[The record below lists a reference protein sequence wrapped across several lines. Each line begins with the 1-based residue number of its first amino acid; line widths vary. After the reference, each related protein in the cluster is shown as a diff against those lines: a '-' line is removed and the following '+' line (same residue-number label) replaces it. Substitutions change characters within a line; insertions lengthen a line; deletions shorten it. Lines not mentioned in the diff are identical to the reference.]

1 MGSDVYLDIIS
12 PTLTKNPKDETT
24 LEEFLEKFE
33 KIYLLQNENEKIQ
46 EYNKKNP
53 TNIYRRLRIFLWFR
67 E

>member
-12 PTLTKNPKDETT
+12 LTLTKNPKDETT